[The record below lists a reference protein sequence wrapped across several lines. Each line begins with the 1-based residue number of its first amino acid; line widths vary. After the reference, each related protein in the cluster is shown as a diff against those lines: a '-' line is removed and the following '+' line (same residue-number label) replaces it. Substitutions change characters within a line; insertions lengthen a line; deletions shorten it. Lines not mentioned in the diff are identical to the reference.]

1 MMMENPNK
9 TKSKNIG
16 EKNSA
21 IQPDF
26 SYTALGIL
34 ISSYKANGVH
44 IANEDKYYELY
55 QKEIEIAYNNG
66 RASALSEIA
75 KG

>member
-1 MMMENPNK
+1 MTKQTKTTLPN
-9 TKSKNIG
+9 TG

-21 IQPDF
+21 TQPDF

-44 IANEDKYYELY
+44 IANEEKYWELY
-55 QKEIEIAYNNG
+55 EKELQIAFNSG
-66 RASALSEIA
+66 RASAISELA